1 MIKYLYKVD
10 KGETIVVYEISDT
23 TKVESLFTGWEETL
37 IYSCIQQVMGKIYV
51 TDVDNPKSACAFGR
65 KAWL

>member
-37 IYSCIQQVMGKIYV
+37 IYSCIQ
-51 TDVDNPKSACAFGR
+51 
-65 KAWL
+65 